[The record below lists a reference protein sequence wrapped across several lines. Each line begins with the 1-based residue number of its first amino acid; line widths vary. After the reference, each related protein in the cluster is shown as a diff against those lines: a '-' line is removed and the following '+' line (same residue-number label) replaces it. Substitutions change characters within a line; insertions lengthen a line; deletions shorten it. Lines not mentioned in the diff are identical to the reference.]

1 MMLKVTFGAKE
12 RGGGEVIIGTAGKN
26 SHWTR
31 KGKLRQR
38 NYQYLQP
45 KIKTQNKV
53 ENLKQVKQRIQ
64 SKL

>member
-1 MMLKVTFGAKE
+1 MMEENTKIQSKMMLKVTFGAKE

-45 KIKTQNKV
+45 KIKTQ
-53 ENLKQVKQRIQ
+53 
-64 SKL
+64 S

>member
-1 MMLKVTFGAKE
+1 MIGENTKIQSKMMLKVTFGAKE
-12 RGGGEVIIGTAGKN
+12 RGEGGEVIIGTAGKN

-45 KIKTQNKV
+45 EIKTQ
-53 ENLKQVKQRIQ
+53 
-64 SKL
+64 S

>member
-1 MMLKVTFGAKE
+1 MYQNAKQDDVKSYIWCKGE
-12 RGGGEVIIGTAGKN
+12 GEGGGEVIIGTAGKN

-45 KIKTQNKV
+45 KIKTQ
-53 ENLKQVKQRIQ
+53 
-64 SKL
+64 S